1 MIAIDKQIDKVY
13 TVSGNVNETFEE
25 KVNSYF
31 DDILIVKKDIV
42 ELTQLMGQVVDA
54 FYEDH
59 VAVEIL
65 KESLPK
71 IKIIVKAVT
80 LYSNKLVKSK
90 LYRRIK
96 LEYRNLKW
104 AIGNFKEMANDIE
117 FMYFSNSRENEN
129 LILSEL
135 EKNKLNYKLKK

>member
-1 MIAIDKQIDKVY
+1 MIAIDKQIDQVY
-13 TVSGNVNETFEE
+13 TVSESVNETFEE
-25 KVNSYF
+25 KVNSF
-31 DDILIVKKDIV
+31 LDDILIVKKDII
-42 ELTQLMGQVVDA
+42 ELTQLMGLVVDA

-59 VAVEIL
+59 VAVEML

-71 IKIIVKAVT
+71 IKIIIKAVT

-90 LYRRIK
+90 VYRGVK

-117 FMYFSNSRENEN
+117 FMYFSNTRETLDKYFEAQV
-129 LILSEL
+129 
-135 EKNKLNYKLKK
+135 